1 MKLRLLPS
9 KELKALLLVGML
21 VLSLCVTVCADTTA
35 APTETAKSEVTGEI
49 GLSLNILDGD
59 TDSAKFQEYRDIPNG
74 LYLDSLGLRMESKD
88 GARRYNLLANHLSL
102 KDSRVTLQ
110 VNEFGKYSAELTY
123 DRTPHLFALNGKTI
137 FSNPSR
143 NIFVLPDQVQTDL
156 QTIAATDI
164 DPNTEGTQID
174 VAAFGDIINDLKRPV
189 SLRVDRRKLG
199 VKSTFTPSPN
209 LSLYTAYTDEK
220 RSGHK
225 AISMAFLRGNQVEL
239 AAPVNDDTKDLVLG
253 AEYATPRGVA
263 RLEFNHNTYR
273 NDIDALIWD
282 NPIRDSDAEDDGG
295 ESAPERGRIGMPP
308 DNTAQNLTFSG
319 AYRFADRA
327 RLTGAFA
334 RGQWQQDEDFV
345 PMTINSVLSSA
356 YPDFAALPANS
367 LDGKIDTSLDQAAF
381 NFDAS
386 KALQLTARYRRY
398 QLDNKTPQLEFDG
411 IIISDVEV
419 SEGPFE
425 NEPPGYT
432 QKNVGL
438 DLLWKPSR
446 VISLKVTSEREDWDR
461 VHRDAKQT
469 RENILRASLDYQATD
484 SLLVRLGTVQGRR
497 RIHGAYETGAEF
509 SLLRRFDEA
518 DRDKND
524 TTVMLQFTPESKFDA
539 SLVLRNLNNNYPES
553 DFGLLRENMQDIS
566 FDWSY
571 QADRRTDLYGGLS
584 FNQSGLDQQSRYR
597 QANPADDWYSRQR
610 DESQA
615 LWLGV
620 SHVLRPDK
628 LTLDFSLDYN
638 IDKSST
644 KAKGAPGGNAS
655 GNPTNWPTDRFR
667 HLTPELTVNYQ
678 ARASQVWRFSYRYD
692 SFNERDFQ
700 YDMMRPY
707 LGDLDP
713 ANSTSV
719 YLGAR
724 APSFLAHV
732 FTLELKQ
739 RF

>member
-1 MKLRLLPS
+1 MLLF
-9 KELKALLLVGML
+9 
-21 VLSLCVTVCADTTA
+21 SLCVTVFADSSA
-35 APTETAKSEVTGEI
+35 APAETAKAGVTGEI
-49 GLSLNILDGD
+49 GLSLNILAGD

-88 GARRYNLLANHLSL
+88 GLRRYNLLAKHLSL
-102 KDSRVTLQ
+102 KDSRVTFQ

-143 NIFVLPDQVQTDL
+143 NSFVLPDPVQTDL
-156 QTIAATDI
+156 QALA
-164 DPNTEGTQID
+164 EAGTVD
-174 VAAFGDIINDLKRPV
+174 VGAFGDIISDLKRPV

-225 AISMAFLRGNQVEL
+225 AISTAFLRGNQVEL

-253 AEYATPRGVA
+253 AEYTTPRGVA
-263 RLEFNHNTYR
+263 RLEFNHNTYT

-282 NPIRDSDAEDDGG
+282 NPIRDSDAPNDDGV
-295 ESAPERGRIGMPP
+295 SAPERGRMGMPP

-334 RGQWQQDEDFV
+334 RGQWRQDEDFV

-356 YPDFAALPANS
+356 YPEVAALPQDS
-367 LDGKIDTSLDQAAF
+367 LNGKVETQLDQLAF
-381 NFDAS
+381 NFDAAKS
-386 KALQLTARYRRY
+386 LQLTARYRRY
-398 QLDNKTPQLEFDG
+398 QADNTCEAMDFAG
-411 IIISDVEV
+411 IIISDTEVEEV
-419 SEGPFE
+419 ERMH
-425 NEPPGYT
+425 EPIGYT
-432 QKNVGL
+432 QKNMGL
-438 DLLWKPSR
+438 DLAWKPSR
-446 VISLKVTSEREDWDR
+446 KLNLRVTGEQEDWYR
-461 VHRDAKQT
+461 FHRDVNET
-469 RENILRASLDYQATD
+469 REHILRASLDYQATD

-497 RIHGAYETGAEF
+497 RIHGAYETDSEF

-518 DRDKND
+518 DRDKQD
-524 TTVMLQFTPESKFDA
+524 TTLMLQFTPESKFDA

-553 DFGLLRENMQDIS
+553 AFGLLRENLRDLS

-571 QADRRTDLYGGLS
+571 QADSRTDLYGGLS
-584 FNQSGLDQQSRYR
+584 FNRSGLDQQSRYR
-597 QANPADDWYSRQR
+597 QTNPADDWYSRQR

-615 LWLGV
+615 LWLV
-620 SHVLRPDK
+620 LSHVLQPDK

-678 ARASQVWRFSYRYD
+678 ARATQVWRFSYRYD

-700 YDMMRPY
+700 YDMMMRHY

-732 FTLELKQ
+732 FTIELKQ